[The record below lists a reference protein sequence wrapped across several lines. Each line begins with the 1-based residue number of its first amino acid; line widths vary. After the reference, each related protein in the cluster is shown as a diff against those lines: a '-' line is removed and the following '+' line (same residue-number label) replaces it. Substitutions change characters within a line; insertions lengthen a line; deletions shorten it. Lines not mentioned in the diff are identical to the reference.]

1 MAERLAGMFHRRY
14 AEADDEYQRALAVLL
29 QQPLAEFGMEKSLL
43 EAVEVRHVP
52 CPCCSEGDQNLT
64 RNGTLTGD
72 PSFSS

>member
-43 EAVEVRHVP
+43 EAVEVLEFLLEEAVLEACFIAP
-52 CPCCSEGDQNLT
+52 VENFL
-64 RNGTLTGD
+64 
-72 PSFSS
+72 